1 MLIWSRCVAFSDKQK
16 MVKRPYARCQNKNL
30 NFTHF
35 QKAAQKRGDQQTRI
49 PLCETGISGRCNT
62 TCAKQQ
68 NAVASTIT
76 HLQGTKKF
84 MYKHLVVVFLLFF
97 FFYLLF
103 FVLFFFFCFSLIF
116 LTVFFSIFL
125 QHQTTIFAVDASPT
139 PNAKNM
145 RQYAASL
152 HKQQQQQQ
160 QRLVY
165 KNHIQNC

>member
-1 MLIWSRCVAFSDKQK
+1 MVISLLIWSRCVAFSDKQK

-68 NAVASTIT
+68 NAIASTIT

-97 FFYLLF
+97 FFLFTFLCFVFFFLLF
-103 FVLFFFFCFSLIF
+103 FDFPHGIFFHLPS
-116 LTVFFSIFL
+116 
-125 QHQTTIFAVDASPT
+125 T
-139 PNAKNM
+139 PNHHF
-145 RQYAASL
+145 R
-152 HKQQQQQQ
+152 
-160 QRLVY
+160 
-165 KNHIQNC
+165 C